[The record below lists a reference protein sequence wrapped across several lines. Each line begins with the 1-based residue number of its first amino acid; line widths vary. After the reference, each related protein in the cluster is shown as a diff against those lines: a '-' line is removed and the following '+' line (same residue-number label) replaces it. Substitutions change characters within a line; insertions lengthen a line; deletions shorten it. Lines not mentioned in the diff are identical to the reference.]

1 MIINVSWAWFVY
13 LRKTLWPGVTDSS
26 DLGPKCQFSGYE
38 NFTSISIFHQINGD
52 SELGL

>member
-1 MIINVSWAWFVY
+1 MY
-13 LRKTLWPGVTDSS
+13 LRKTSLPGVTDSS

-38 NFTSISIFHQINGD
+38 NFTSISIFHQTKGD